1 MMIHAYIYIHIHA
14 VHYNNVC
21 NYIHSIAWLYVILHY
36 ITLYYITFYCIAL
49 HYITLYYRHKTH
61 TDIRVCVLKWM
72 YVCMCIFL
80 TVRDNHTIGCPD
92 FRSVMSSCSRA
103 SCLLLPECSAAS
115 LSTECDVHDMRNE
128 PRGWHRVAVLFARC
142 MVFPELC
149 WRVLCSTTAATLRCD
164 SQSF

>member
-1 MMIHAYIYIHIHA
+1 MLMMFHAYTHIHIHA
-14 VHYNNVC
+14 VHYINLA
-21 NYIHSIAWLYVILHY
+21 NYIHCIAWHCITLHY

-103 SCLLLPECSAAS
+103 SCLLLQNA
-115 LSTECDVHDMRNE
+115 LQHLRSTECDVLDMRNE
-128 PRGWHRVAVLFARC
+128 PRGWHRVAGLFSRW
-142 MVFPELC
+142 VVSLELC
-149 WRVLCSTTAATLRCD
+149 
-164 SQSF
+164 